1 MPVRTDI
8 TKKSQLDDLL
18 ETNNTIIMFTASW
31 CGPCKMIKPVFDNL
45 SNNKRTP
52 LEFVKIDIDESPDIC
67 EYFDIT
73 SLPTFIKIENNKQV
87 NKIVGCNTHELERIV
102 NS

>member
-1 MPVRTDI
+1 MDNR
-8 TKKSQLDDLL
+8 DLIRQYV
-18 ETNNTIIMFTASW
+18 NTGIGI
-31 CGPCKMIKPVFDNL
+31 PRYQFDKL

>member
-31 CGPCKMIKPVFDNL
+31 CGPC
-45 SNNKRTP
+45 
-52 LEFVKIDIDESPDIC
+52 
-67 EYFDIT
+67 
-73 SLPTFIKIENNKQV
+73 
-87 NKIVGCNTHELERIV
+87 
-102 NS
+102 